1 MATSVLKHL
10 RDDMLNPGSW
20 NALWKLDFS
29 LFLVPITSPGKISCV
44 SIFSHVKIFPF
55 RVCISLPP
63 LRTVQKETRQYFPL
77 GSCHIPFP
85 WTKLCDFYL
94 FGGKPTC
101 PSRVCDFRRIITRLI
116 LISNEWMQAESNT
129 SSIERWAISGERR
142 ITEESKVTSACTK
155 CHQAKNLTFFV
166 PLPEKMITQNF
177 LKVTAYLRGMPK
189 LTFRGLEMPNPVYTV
204 LGCPG
209 VKLLEQHSVWPPHKL
224 SCIWKAK

>member
-1 MATSVLKHL
+1 MKS
-10 RDDMLNPGSW
+10 
-20 NALWKLDFS
+20 LWKLDFS

-63 LRTVQKETRQYFPL
+63 LRTVQKETQQYFPL

-101 PSRVCDFRRIITRLI
+101 PSRVCDFRRIIARFNFNLKWMNAGREQHKQHRVV
-116 LISNEWMQAESNT
+116 SNFWWKKNCRGKQ
-129 SSIERWAISGERR
+129 
-142 ITEESKVTSACTK
+142 SKVTSACIK
-155 CHQAKNLTFFV
+155 CHQAKTLTFFV
-166 PLPEKMITQNF
+166 PLPEKMRMITQNF
-177 LKVTAYLRGMPK
+177 LKVTTYLQGVPK
-189 LTFRGLEMPNPVYTV
+189 LTFGGLEMPNPVYTV

>member
-1 MATSVLKHL
+1 MAISVLKHL

-63 LRTVQKETRQYFPL
+63 LRTVQKETRQHFPL

-101 PSRVCDFRRIITRLI
+101 PSRVCDFWRIITRLI

-129 SSIERWAISGERR
+129 SSIEWWAISGERR
-142 ITEESKVTSACTK
+142 ITEESRAKSHLLVPNAIKQRTSLFLFLYQRK
-155 CHQAKNLTFFV
+155 WSLK
-166 PLPEKMITQNF
+166 IF
-177 LKVTAYLRGMPK
+177 LKSQ
-189 LTFRGLEMPNPVYTV
+189 LTS
-204 LGCPG
+204 G
-209 VKLLEQHSVWPPHKL
+209 VCQSWPFGV
-224 SCIWKAK
+224 